1 MRGEVTVEELTDNP
15 DRLTAGATFG
25 TSSGTLTISARRRH
39 RGILLLKF
47 EDVHT
52 RDAAESLRGE
62 LLTIGADARRPLED
76 DEFWPDDLSG
86 MRAMLPD
93 GTQLGVVTGV
103 ALGPQD
109 RLVIDTGSGRT
120 VEIPFVEE
128 LVSNVH
134 PSGGYVV
141 VNPPPGLIEGDPA

>member
-15 DRLTAGATFG
+15 DRLAAGTSFAI
-25 TSSGTLTISARRRH
+25 SSGTLTISSRRRH
-39 RGILLLKF
+39 REILLLKF
-47 EDVHT
+47 EGIDT

-62 LLTIGADARRPLED
+62 FLTIDADARRPLSD
-76 DEFWPDDLSG
+76 NEFWPDDLSG

-93 GTQLGVVTGV
+93 GTQLGTVTAV

-134 PSGGYVV
+134 PSGGFIVV
-141 VNPPPGLIEGDPA
+141 KPPPGLIDDD